1 MFPIKFPQNFLI
13 LHSSSYFF
21 STIKNKILLVYGN
34 YENMEFCTRN
44 ISRNISKMSAKLSAT
59 QSLLSASVRPLK
71 NWARDWAALKV
82 LMSKLKPC
90 FWIVFLFI
98 YFVYCTRCACVKTF
112 KFHHVRL
119 PLTRLGQSI
128 AKTAWMSVRWLL
140 LSSSL

>member
-1 MFPIKFPQNFLI
+1 MEKIQNRNLIYEFQSREWYSKIQQSSNQIIFSWKIFFLVNI
-13 LHSSSYFF
+13 LKSNER
-21 STIKNKILLVYGN
+21 KK
-34 YENMEFCTRN
+34 
-44 ISRNISKMSAKLSAT
+44 KLSAT

-71 NWARDWAALKV
+71 NWARAWAALKV